1 MYSLYFI
8 TFQTSG
14 TRPVTKPLRSIRP
27 EQRGTFHTQFWL
39 IAIYIYILLLLLWL
53 LLLLLLIIIYYY
65 YHYYYYYL
73 YYFYILIMYIYIYN
87 VYIYIYV
94 LYINFIIYIY
104 ILYYIYYIILYIL
117 CIYLVGYIVKSPSM
131 SHRFSSP
138 QILAKM
144 PGLTQQAE
152 LGSWDHFSARYQ
164 WHSIYK
170 EGWFS
175 SSHLE
180 MLVNAV

>member
-1 MYSLYFI
+1 
-8 TFQTSG
+8 
-14 TRPVTKPLRSIRP
+14 
-27 EQRGTFHTQFWL
+27 
-39 IAIYIYILLLLLWL
+39 
-53 LLLLLLIIIYYY
+53 
-65 YHYYYYYL
+65 
-73 YYFYILIMYIYIYN
+73 MYI
-87 VYIYIYV
+87 
-94 LYINFIIYIY
+94 
-104 ILYYIYYIILYIL
+104 
-117 CIYLVGYIVKSPSM
+117 LVGYIGKSSSM

-164 WHSIYK
+164 WHNQQCIKKVSTKKVGTNIKTNMSKGIYK

-180 MLVNAV
+180 MLVNAGYFFLKKH

>member
-1 MYSLYFI
+1 
-8 TFQTSG
+8 
-14 TRPVTKPLRSIRP
+14 
-27 EQRGTFHTQFWL
+27 
-39 IAIYIYILLLLLWL
+39 
-53 LLLLLLIIIYYY
+53 
-65 YHYYYYYL
+65 
-73 YYFYILIMYIYIYN
+73 MYI
-87 VYIYIYV
+87 
-94 LYINFIIYIY
+94 
-104 ILYYIYYIILYIL
+104 
-117 CIYLVGYIVKSPSM
+117 LVGYIGKSSSM

-164 WHSIYK
+164 WHNQQCIKKVSTKKVGTNIKTNMSKGIYK

-180 MLVNAV
+180 MLVNAGYFLKKNINIGTLLVIVWTLILMWVKQFHKPSSSHHHFYRW